1 MQRLTASCLLLA
13 MVASVAYSAV
23 ILDNGA
29 PIKWAD
35 SAAQLTDLPVENGIL
50 NPNPWNFVHRMGF
63 YRLLIAATDPYMGSM
78 GTGAT
83 ESPLW
88 GLPLQFG
95 WMQTS
100 GRLADPTGATT
111 CGLPTG
117 DLTCIS
123 PQSWWGCVNHF
134 VSVLPF
140 LSAAQQ
146 GLFGPG
152 VQLHDTH
159 VEPFRQ
165 RDVIDVCFVFF
176 EKDVLILH
184 LSVTHISR
192 LFCNHA
198 GPEGSEGYCTNYA
211 DCTTSYADVMAKW
224 DAFFQAS
231 RPPRNPPC
239 LDNEKKDAILGL
251 YWAAHM
257 ASLHEG
263 QKLSIQQS
271 HYSGPEVNFAS
282 SWLNSAEYVSAANFQ
297 SSLDKSIM
305 FLTPLPG
312 RVLKDGDS
320 APNIADLSQE
330 ENHTLSVFSW
340 MKSMD
345 TILLGSLSGMWR
357 SAMCSVTTR
366 EKGREMLEQ
375 LLLNPSYATNTFL
388 SIITEMT
395 TSC

>member
-152 VQLHDTH
+152 VQ
-159 VEPFRQ
+159 
-165 RDVIDVCFVFF
+165 VIMQV
-176 EKDVLILH
+176 
-184 LSVTHISR
+184 
-192 LFCNHA
+192 
-198 GPEGSEGYCTNYA
+198 PEGSEGYCTNYA

-224 DAFFQAS
+224 DAFFQGLKAS
-231 RPPRNPPC
+231 TESTLP
-239 LDNEKKDAILGL
+239 DNEKKDAILGL

-257 ASLHEG
+257 ASLHEA
-263 QKLSIQQS
+263 KNCKDKQS